1 MKKRYT
7 HRLGHYIIC
16 LLEEV
21 TVQDVSNWLKMSW
34 HTVKEIDKTY
44 LQKHFGKPTLRDV
57 KYIAI
62 DEFAVSKG
70 HTYKTVVL
78 NLETSQ
84 VLYIGDGRQKGCL
97 DHFWK
102 RLRDA
107 RARVK
112 AVAIDM
118 WAVYIE
124 AVMANLPKAK
134 IVYDRFHI
142 VRNFNRALDDV
153 CRSVFQQ
160 ETDLNKRRLI
170 KGTRWLLLKNSD
182 NLNAEKSEMQRLAEA
197 LKVNQPLAAAYYLKE
212 ELQQLWLEP
221 TLDAARKFLNSWIK
235 KAHSTGVFALK
246 KFANS
251 LAAHRS
257 GIINWFEHQISTGPL
272 EGLNNKIKVMKRRAY
287 GYRDQEYFSLKIYA
301 INEGRYG
308 LLR

>member
-1 MKKRYT
+1 
-7 HRLGHYIIC
+7 
-16 LLEEV
+16 
-21 TVQDVSNWLKMSW
+21 MSW
-34 HTVKEIDKTY
+34 NTIKEIDKGY
-44 LQKHFGKPTLRDV
+44 LQKHFGKPSLRDV
-57 KYIAI
+57 RYIAI

-84 VLYIGDGRQKGCL
+84 VLYIGNGRQKGCL
-97 DHFWK
+97 DPFWK

-107 RARVK
+107 GAKVK

-124 AVMANLPKAK
+124 AVMINLPNAR

-142 VRNFNRALDDV
+142 VRNFNRALDDLR
-153 CRSVFQQ
+153 RSVFHQ
-160 ETDLNKRRLI
+160 ETDLNKRRLL
-170 KGTRWLLLKNSD
+170 KGTRWLLLKNSE
-182 NLNAEKSEMQRLAEA
+182 NLNEEKSELHRLAEA

-212 ELQQLWLEP
+212 ELQLLWSEP
-221 TLDAARKFLNSWIK
+221 TLSAARKFLNSWIR
-235 KAHSTGVFALK
+235 KAHATGLFILK

-257 GIINWFEHQISTGPL
+257 GIINWFEHPISTGPL
-272 EGLNNKIKVMKRRAY
+272 EGLNNKIKVLKRRAY
-287 GYRDQEYFSLKIYA
+287 GYRDQDYFSLKIYA

-308 LLR
+308 LL